1 MISFQQIRRFVV
13 TMILT
18 IMLTITI
25 AFDFGTTNSWAGTL
39 PPQIATMNRVEAM
52 TKNIE
57 GKAQEAIGNITG
69 DPKDQ
74 MMGKAKQVESQARNA
89 AEDIAFLI
97 HKRYIPD
104 PEQLN
109 QQRFKCA
116 AQMRELL
123 YKRPDEVK
131 RAGKSSHKE
140 H

>member
-57 GKAQEAIGNITG
+57 GKAKT
-69 DPKDQ
+69 
-74 MMGKAKQVESQARNA
+74 R
-89 AEDIAFLI
+89 
-97 HKRYIPD
+97 
-104 PEQLN
+104 
-109 QQRFKCA
+109 
-116 AQMRELL
+116 
-123 YKRPDEVK
+123 
-131 RAGKSSHKE
+131 
-140 H
+140 